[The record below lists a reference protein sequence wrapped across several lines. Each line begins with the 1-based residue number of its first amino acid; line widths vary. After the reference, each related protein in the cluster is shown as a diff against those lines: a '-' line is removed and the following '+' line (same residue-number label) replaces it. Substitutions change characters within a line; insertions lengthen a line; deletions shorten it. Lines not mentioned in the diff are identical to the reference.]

1 MNNSLQKGSLTIL
14 DTGTRLI
21 WIYTLF
27 AIVFT
32 VIILVFFLFSSN
44 EFTIT
49 VPVKFDKVFIRDVP
63 RIDGSKIH
71 RLVTER
77 GTINVHMQRTWL
89 NFAILLSCLLVL
101 FTGAMI
107 VIYQI
112 KNIIRSFRQGKPF
125 DKLNLKR
132 LRTIAFLL
140 IGYFLGN
147 QVYIFI
153 TGQILSSMLVFKG
166 MKLAY
171 DRGFGFLI
179 VGLVLLTL
187 EAAFKKGADLEEEEK
202 LTI

>member
-32 VIILVFFLFSSN
+32 VIIMLFFVFDSK
-44 EFTIT
+44 EFTVT

-71 RLVTER
+71 RLITDR
-77 GTINVHMQRTWL
+77 GTINVHMQRTWQ
-89 NFAILLSCLLVL
+89 NIAILLSCLLAL
-101 FTGAMI
+101 FTGAVV
-107 VIYQI
+107 VIHQI

-132 LRTIAFLL
+132 IRTIAFIL
-140 IGYFLGN
+140 IGYFLGK
-147 QVYIFI
+147 QVYILI
-153 TGQILSSMLVFKG
+153 TWQILSSMFAFKG

-187 EAAFKKGADLEEEEK
+187 EAAFKRGADLEEEEH